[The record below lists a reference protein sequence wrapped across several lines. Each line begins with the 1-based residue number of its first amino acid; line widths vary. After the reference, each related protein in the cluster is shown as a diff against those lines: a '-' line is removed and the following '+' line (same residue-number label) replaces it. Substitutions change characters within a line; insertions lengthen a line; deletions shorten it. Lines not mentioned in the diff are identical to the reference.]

1 MRNKKKMYM
10 QSENFVMRKIADE
23 FILIPITQFGADVQR
38 VYSLNHSAA
47 AIWQCLEKPVT
58 PDAIQSKVE
67 AKYLIDPD
75 TTREDIHNI
84 LDIFV
89 SNGFCSVLDES

>member
-38 VYSLNHSAA
+38 VYSLNNSAA
-47 AIWQCLEKPVT
+47 VIWQYLEAPVT
-58 PDAIQSKVE
+58 LDVF
-67 AKYLIDPD
+67 DP
-75 TTREDIHNI
+75 
-84 LDIFV
+84 
-89 SNGFCSVLDES
+89 